1 MLRQIYMNKYKEK
14 SKFDDERFIKEDDE
28 YLLKEMRPVKDTS
41 IKRLPKKKLDKF
53 IDDILTN
60 IKFTKILYASN
71 SQVEIKKFYKTKKSL
86 EKNEKKKKKI
96 IKEKNETSSIV
107 KKRSRRE
114 AYIQIRL
121 EVDNYKRN
129 RSDYKNTLEKKN
141 NETYYTLKKEM
152 NNDKNSYF
160 NTIKQNR
167 IKGFRK
173 SFDKL
178 REKLKSLKGNSLIEE
193 NTKETETLNDPFYTE
208 DSKIDLPKIKLNINN
223 VFSRLYHNVVL
234 LQNEKNIIPHKRNNS
249 AQILHKNNTTN
260 NINVNN
266 NNHHIPPNP
275 KIKYKLKNVLKSTN
289 GKEFT
294 IKITD
299 EVIKKCL
306 TKYSG
311 GPSVISYLKS
321 QLKKD
326 QFNEKENEL
335 REDQVNF
342 YNLITKE
349 GNSVLHIATM
359 ENLPELVKYFTD
371 KGANVNIQNLN
382 GDTPLHISARE
393 HFDACTLIL
402 LKAKASLD
410 IPNNNNK
417 IPFDYFNE
425 DRKKKFGLD
434 KIVIKDNNGKIKN

>member
-1 MLRQIYMNKYKEK
+1 MNKYKEK

-311 GPSVISYLKS
+311 GPSVISYLKIS
-321 QLKKD
+321 IKK
-326 QFNEKENEL
+326 
-335 REDQVNF
+335 RS
-342 YNLITKE
+342 I
-349 GNSVLHIATM
+349 
-359 ENLPELVKYFTD
+359 
-371 KGANVNIQNLN
+371 
-382 GDTPLHISARE
+382 
-393 HFDACTLIL
+393 
-402 LKAKASLD
+402 
-410 IPNNNNK
+410 
-417 IPFDYFNE
+417 
-425 DRKKKFGLD
+425 
-434 KIVIKDNNGKIKN
+434 

>member
-71 SQVEIKKFYKTKKSL
+71 SQVEIKKYYKTKQSL

-234 LQNEKNIIPHKRNNS
+234 LQNDKNIIPHKRNNS

-299 EVIKKCL
+299 EVIKKCFA
-306 TKYSG
+306 KYSG

-342 YNLITKE
+342 YSLITKE
-349 GNSVLHIATM
+349 GNSFLHIATM

-417 IPFDYFNE
+417 IPFDYFDE
-425 DRKKKFGLD
+425 ERKKKFGLD

>member
-1 MLRQIYMNKYKEK
+1 MLRQSYMNKYKEK
-14 SKFDDERFIKEDDE
+14 SKFDDDRFIKEDDE
-28 YLLKEMRPVKDTS
+28 YLLKEMRPVKNSS
-41 IKRLPKKKLDKF
+41 IKKLPKEKLDKF

-60 IKFTKILYASN
+60 RKFTRILYASN
-71 SQVEIKKFYKTKKSL
+71 SDAEIQNFFRIKKSL
-86 EKNEKKKKKI
+86 EKNEKTKKI
-96 IKEKNETSSIV
+96 IKKDKNEPSSIV

-234 LQNEKNIIPHKRNNS
+234 LQNDKNIIPHKRNNS

-299 EVIKKCL
+299 EVIKKCFA
-306 TKYSG
+306 KYSG

-342 YNLITKE
+342 YSLITKE
-349 GNSVLHIATM
+349 GNSFLHIATM

-417 IPFDYFNE
+417 IPFDYFDE
-425 DRKKKFGLD
+425 ERKKKFGLD